1 MTKRVLIGGFM
12 HEVHTFASGV
22 LTLDDLRRNGFV
34 AQGQALL
41 DGSIG
46 AGQEIHGAIEVARDE
61 GIELVPSSHAFGG
74 VGPRVADA
82 AFEVLRAGIVDVARE
97 HAGRLDGVYLVLHG
111 AMATESEDDPEGL
124 VLAELRA
131 LLGPDVPIVAS
142 FDLHAHMTER
152 MVRSASAIVA
162 YRTIPHVD
170 FLETGQRSMRILVD
184 AIRGKSLPV
193 SRQRKLRLI
202 ASSEKHDTNHG
213 PMVEVMAR
221 ARAMEQRPGIIA
233 VSVTPTQ
240 PWMDVRDLGWSVI
253 VVADG
258 DPELAQATADELA
271 WMIWDRRDR
280 YLVTKVPVAE
290 AVRDAIATEGR
301 PVILADGA
309 DSPSAG
315 ANADGNDLL
324 RELVR
329 IDYQGNALLAIVD
342 PEAAAACHAAG
353 VGATVTL
360 PLGGSRTP
368 DIYRPVEVT
377 GVVEALRDGRF
388 MVELPVRP
396 ADIGP
401 TAVLRI
407 GGVHAVV
414 STRKAFQLDESVFHQ
429 AGLDPRTADIVQA
442 KSAGGFRGV
451 YESFAARIIEM
462 DTPGLTTHDLPTLPF
477 QRIPRPMWPWDLD
490 LDAPWQGA
498 VRSTE
503 APRT

>member
-1 MTKRVLIGGFM
+1 VTTRVLIGGFM

-22 LTLDDLRRNGFV
+22 LTLDDMRRNGFV
-34 AQGQALL
+34 ANGGALL

-46 AGQEIHGAIEVARDE
+46 SGQEIHGAIEVARAE
-61 GIELVPSSHAFGG
+61 GIELVAASHAFGG
-74 VGPRVADA
+74 VGPRVADV
-82 AFEVLRAGIVDVARE
+82 AFEVLRRGILDVAR
-97 HAGRLDGVYLVLHG
+97 ANVGRLDGVYLVLHG
-111 AMATESEDDPEGL
+111 AMATETEDDPEGV
-124 VLAELRA
+124 VLSDLRA
-131 LLGPDVPIVAS
+131 LLGPAVPIVAS

-152 MVRSASAIVA
+152 MVRNADAIVA
-162 YRTIPHVD
+162 YRTIPHID
-170 FLETGQRSMRILVD
+170 FLETGQRSMRILID
-184 AIRGKSLPV
+184 AIRGRTRPV

-213 PMVEVMAR
+213 PMVDVMAC
-221 ARAMEQRPGIIA
+221 ARAMERRSGIIA

-240 PWMDVRDLGWSVI
+240 PWMDVPDLGWSVI

-258 DPELAQATADELA
+258 DPDRAQATADELA
-271 WMIWDRRDR
+271 WMIWDRRER
-280 YLVTKVPVAE
+280 FLVTKTPVAE
-290 AVRDAIATEGR
+290 AVREAIATKGR
-301 PVILADGA
+301 PVVLADGA

-342 PEAAAACHAAG
+342 PAAAAACHAAG

-360 PLGGSRTP
+360 TLGGALTP
-368 DIYRPVEVT
+368 EIYQPLEVT
-377 GVVEALRDGRF
+377 GVVEALRDGRY

-407 GGVHAVV
+407 GGVHSVV
-414 STRKAFQLDESVFHQ
+414 STRKAFQLDESVFHL
-429 AGLDPRTADIVQA
+429 AGLDPRAADIVQA

-477 QRIPRPMWPWDLD
+477 RRIPRPMWPWEMD
-490 LDAPWQGA
+490 LDAPWPGA
-498 VRSTE
+498 VRPAE
-503 APRT
+503 AASA

>member
-1 MTKRVLIGGFM
+1 MTPRVLIGGFM
-12 HEVHTFASGV
+12 HEVHTFARGV
-22 LTLDDLRRNGFV
+22 LTLDDMRRNGFV
-34 AQGQALL
+34 ASGDELL

-46 AGQEIHGAIEVARDE
+46 ADQEIHGAIEVALAE
-61 GIELVPSSHAFGG
+61 GIDLVPASHAFGG

-82 AFEVLRAGIVDVARE
+82 AFEVLRAGILDVARAN
-97 HAGRLDGVYLVLHG
+97 AGRLDGAYLVLHG
-111 AMATESEDDPEGL
+111 AMATEHEDDPEGL
-124 VLAELRA
+124 VLSELRE
-131 LLGPDVPIVAS
+131 LLGPEVPIVAS

-162 YRTIPHVD
+162 YQTIPHVD
-170 FLETGQRSMRILVD
+170 FLETGQRSMRILID
-184 AIRGKSLPV
+184 AMRGSRRPV
-193 SRQRKLRLI
+193 SRQRKIRMI

-221 ARAMEQRPGIIA
+221 AREMERRPGIIA

-240 PWMDVRDLGWSVI
+240 PWMDVPELGWSVI

-258 DPELAQATADELA
+258 DAGLAQATADELA
-271 WMIWDRRDR
+271 WMIWDRRER
-280 YLVTKVPVAE
+280 YLVTKVPVARAVEE
-290 AVRDAIATEGR
+290 AMATPGR
-301 PVILADGA
+301 PVVLADGA

-315 ANADGNDLL
+315 ASGDGNDLL

-329 IDYQGNALLAIVD
+329 IGYEGDALLAIVD
-342 PEAAAACHAAG
+342 PAAAAACHAAG
-353 VGATVTL
+353 LGATVTL
-360 PLGGSRTP
+360 TLGGALTP
-368 DIYRPVEVT
+368 ETYQPLEVT
-377 GVVEALRDGRF
+377 GVVEALRDGRY

-407 GGVHAVV
+407 GGVRAVV
-414 STRKAFQLDESVFHQ
+414 STRKAFQLDESVYHQ

-451 YESFAARIIEM
+451 YEPFAARIIEM

-477 QRIPRPMWPWDLD
+477 QRIPRPMWPWDMD
-490 LDAPWQGA
+490 LDSPWLDA
-498 VRSTE
+498 TRPEEEPT
-503 APRT
+503 R